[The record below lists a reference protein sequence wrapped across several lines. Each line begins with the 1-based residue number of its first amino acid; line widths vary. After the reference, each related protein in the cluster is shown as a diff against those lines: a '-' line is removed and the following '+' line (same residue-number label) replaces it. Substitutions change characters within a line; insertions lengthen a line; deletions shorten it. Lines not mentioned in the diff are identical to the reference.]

1 MHHTTVTFEG
11 GKAAMPGTGGPRV
24 RAATEALRTRI
35 ESGEWP
41 VGSRIPTEP
50 ELGEQLGVGRSTV
63 REAVRSLTTLGM
75 LEPLTARGTFVRA
88 VTPRTELLSRP
99 LAEYDP
105 AELLGLQRALSVE
118 AAQSAAARRTRAHLE
133 AMDAALHHETQRRVE
148 GLNDEIATV
157 RSGEADHV
165 DQCTRFH
172 GLIARSSGSRLL
184 IDIDES
190 VSTALAE
197 TGIASQ
203 VAAATDPAVR
213 VAEHDRILTAIRDRE
228 PGLAAHLMALHVDAA
243 LRTISA
249 TPIITELTSLL
260 GVVAELPQHR
270 GAS

>member
-1 MHHTTVTFEG
+1 MKRNCLWTMHHTTVTFEG
-11 GKAAMPGTGGPRV
+11 GEAAMPATGGPRV
-24 RAATEALRTRI
+24 REATEALRARI

-133 AMDAALHHETQRRVE
+133 AMDAAL
-148 GLNDEIATV
+148 NDEIATV

-213 VAEHDRILTAIRDRE
+213 VAEHDRILTAIRNRE